1 MQNAELK
8 EYLGMC
14 VDLEKQVYT
23 QDRMV
28 ATLKNSIS
36 SMNGEKT
43 VYQVPEEEINDQT
56 WGKWFLHSL
65 PFIVIVAIDIYGGIY
80 LMERGGPF
88 MGLMMWGGGAVFAW
102 LDTVFVRFPPSAEEK
117 MQAKKEY
124 DDALVEYCKATD
136 EEEKRVARQL
146 RKRALLQSQLKS
158 LQAANRQT
166 KENLQKLY
174 NYNIIHPKYR
184 GLIPVCSLYG
194 YFDTGV
200 CTQLEGHEGAYNKYD
215 TEAVWITSSASW
227 MKSSAIWKISRIINI
242 NCMRQSRSPTGS
254 TIS

>member
-1 MQNAELK
+1 MQTAELK

-65 PFIVIVAIDIYGGIY
+65 PFIVIIAVSIYGGIY
-80 LMERGGPF
+80 LMGHGGPF
-88 MGLMMWGGGAVFAW
+88 MGLMMWAGAALFAW
-102 LDTVFVRFPPSAEEK
+102 LDTVFVWFPPSAEEK

-146 RKRALLQSQLKS
+146 RKRALLQS
-158 LQAANRQT
+158 
-166 KENLQKLY
+166 
-174 NYNIIHPKYR
+174 
-184 GLIPVCSLYG
+184 
-194 YFDTGV
+194 
-200 CTQLEGHEGAYNKYD
+200 
-215 TEAVWITSSASW
+215 
-227 MKSSAIWKISRIINI
+227 
-242 NCMRQSRSPTGS
+242 
-254 TIS
+254 

>member
-1 MQNAELK
+1 MQTAELK

-65 PFIVIVAIDIYGGIY
+65 PFIVIVAIAIYAGIY
-80 LMERGGPF
+80 VMERGGPF

-136 EEEKRVARQL
+136 EEENALPGSSGSVHCFRTSLSLCRQQTARR
-146 RKRALLQSQLKS
+146 RKICR
-158 LQAANRQT
+158 NFIT
-166 KENLQKLY
+166 
-174 NYNIIHPKYR
+174 IILSIR
-184 GLIPVCSLYG
+184 NTV
-194 YFDTGV
+194 V
-200 CTQLEGHEGAYNKYD
+200 
-215 TEAVWITSSASW
+215 
-227 MKSSAIWKISRIINI
+227 
-242 NCMRQSRSPTGS
+242 
-254 TIS
+254 